1 MFLSNIKK
9 IFTVYIPMDSQGYPD
24 SKMASFSE
32 IGQFLAD
39 LWHIEYCQLSSLYSR
54 LGEPSLT
61 RVWKKYGFF
70 HQRWGGTS
78 LS

>member
-1 MFLSNIKK
+1 
-9 IFTVYIPMDSQGYPD
+9 MDSQGYPD
-24 SKMASFSE
+24 SKMASFSK

-61 RVWKKYGFF
+61 RVSEG
-70 HQRWGGTS
+70 
-78 LS
+78 

>member
-1 MFLSNIKK
+1 MFMSNIKK
-9 IFTVYIPMDSQGYPD
+9 IFTVYVLIDSQGYLY

-54 LGEPSLT
+54 LGEPSRT
-61 RVWKKYGFF
+61 RVSEG
-70 HQRWGGTS
+70 
-78 LS
+78 

>member
-1 MFLSNIKK
+1 
-9 IFTVYIPMDSQGYPD
+9 MDSQGYPD

-54 LGEPSLT
+54 LGKSSRT
-61 RVWKKYGFF
+61 RVSEG
-70 HQRWGGTS
+70 
-78 LS
+78 